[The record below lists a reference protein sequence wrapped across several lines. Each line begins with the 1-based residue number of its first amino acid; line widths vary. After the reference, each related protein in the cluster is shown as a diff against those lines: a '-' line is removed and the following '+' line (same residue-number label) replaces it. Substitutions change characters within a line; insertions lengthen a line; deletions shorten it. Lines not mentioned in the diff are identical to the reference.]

1 MQTWIA
7 AVQVYWIWCLCNATR
22 ILPVA
27 SPTDNDLENVQV
39 RKMLESL
46 QREILHKYD
55 GVREISMFFE
65 LLEAFK
71 STLILLVSLK
81 QKNSLTSFSLKKF
94 GIIDATSRDWKD
106 FLLLQRHL
114 LKKGSAPDTLLCML
128 HQILYEDFPSIQLH
142 KGIMDSRYSRCIQY
156 IPCISVTWGKC
167 DDHPQSFVRKLPMSG
182 WHIWCFM
189 MPKICQ
195 ASLPSWESQPLHPE
209 KQPSLL
215 CWRKPPFQHTS
226 LSGTRM
232 GIPWKSGDSWSF
244 QPKYGSQLTCNN
256 LKKKMKRTYVFF
268 RGTLS
273 DFTVYRCWKYSLII

>member
-22 ILPVA
+22 ILPMA

-65 LLEAFK
+65 PLEALNLHNLFFTEK
-71 STLILLVSLK
+71 IWDSWCYQQGLERF
-81 QKNSLTSFSLKKF
+81 SFAPKASF
-94 GIIDATSRDWKD
+94 E
-106 FLLLQRHL
+106 
-114 LKKGSAPDTLLCML
+114 KKGSAPDTLLCML

-156 IPCISVTWGKC
+156 IPCISATWGKC

-215 CWRKPPFQHTS
+215 CWRKPPFQHTYAFRHS
-226 LSGTRM
+226 DGHPLKIGR
-232 GIPWKSGDSWSF
+232 
-244 QPKYGSQLTCNN
+244 QLKLPTKIRFAINMQQ
-256 LKKKMKRTYVFF
+256 LEKKDEDDLCFF